1 VHGRGDGVHH
11 VNSSQVKIFPLIRS
25 MLGVIE
31 GESLGFNR
39 HDVQEGISR
48 KAVLC
53 LRYTDVVLKIV
64 FESHLS
70 HRECP
75 LLHDLADV
83 T

>member
-1 VHGRGDGVHH
+1 VHH
-11 VNSSQVKIFPLIRS
+11 VNSSQVKIFPLIGS
-25 MLGVIE
+25 MLGAIE
-31 GESLGFNR
+31 GESFGFSR
-39 HDVQEGISR
+39 HDVQEGNSG
-48 KAVLC
+48 KAVLW
-53 LRYTDVVLKIV
+53 LRYTDVILKIV

>member
-1 VHGRGDGVHH
+1 
-11 VNSSQVKIFPLIRS
+11 LIRS
-25 MLGVIE
+25 MLGAIE
-31 GESLGFNR
+31 GESFGFSR
-39 HDVQEGISR
+39 HDVQEGNSG
-48 KAVLC
+48 KAVLW
-53 LRYTDVVLKIV
+53 LRYTDVILKIV